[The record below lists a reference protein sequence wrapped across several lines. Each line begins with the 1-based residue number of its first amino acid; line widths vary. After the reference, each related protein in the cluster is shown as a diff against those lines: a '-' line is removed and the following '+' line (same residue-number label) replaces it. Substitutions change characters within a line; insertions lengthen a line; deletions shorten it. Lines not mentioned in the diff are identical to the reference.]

1 MVQQKSAMP
10 LRRGQFLWMEPA
22 AQHRYLQNLKQRIA
36 EGYYNT
42 DRVFTKVVDDIA
54 PVLEEIIAGE

>member
-1 MVQQKSAMP
+1 MMQQQHVTM

-22 AQHRYLQNLKQRIA
+22 AQHRYLQNLRQRIA

-42 DRVFTKVVDDIA
+42 DRVFAKVAEDIS
-54 PVLEEIIAGE
+54 PVLEDIIAGE